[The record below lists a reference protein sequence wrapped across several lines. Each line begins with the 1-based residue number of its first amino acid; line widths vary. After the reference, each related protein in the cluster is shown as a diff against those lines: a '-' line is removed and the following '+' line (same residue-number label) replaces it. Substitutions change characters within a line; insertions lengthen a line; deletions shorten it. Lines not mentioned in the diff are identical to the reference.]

1 MPEPI
6 LGNGK
11 ICYVQIPSD
20 DIRISAAFYHKV
32 FGWPIRKKNDG
43 SLAFDDGV
51 GQVSG
56 TWSLGEKA
64 SPRQG
69 MLLYIMVDNAETTM
83 LKIISN
89 GGSIL
94 QESGADAPD
103 ITAKFS
109 DPFGNVWGIFQ
120 QSL

>member
-1 MPEPI
+1 MYQPI

-20 DIRISAAFYHKV
+20 DIRVSSAFYHKV
-32 FGWPIRKKNDG
+32 FGWEIRKRKDG
-43 SLAFDDGV
+43 SLAFEDGV

-56 TWSLGEKA
+56 TWTLGEKA
-64 SPRQG
+64 SINQG

-89 GGSIL
+89 GGNIL
-94 QESGADAPD
+94 QEAGADAPD

-109 DPFGNVWGIFQ
+109 DPFGN
-120 QSL
+120 